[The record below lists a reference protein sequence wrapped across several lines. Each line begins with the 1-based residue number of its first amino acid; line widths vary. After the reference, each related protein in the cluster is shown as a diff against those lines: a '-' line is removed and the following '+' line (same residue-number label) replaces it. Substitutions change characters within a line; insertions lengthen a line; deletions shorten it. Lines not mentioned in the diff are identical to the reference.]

1 MELSKIVANQVL
13 IIFGLVLVGFFL
25 ARAKKLTEKGAKE
38 MTTVLLSVVTPC
50 VLISSYEKPFNAGE
64 VKNLGIAAA
73 FALTFHVFAIFVS
86 TVIFKKQKDE
96 NHRRINT
103 YSAIYSNCGFMA
115 IPLLNAALGSQ
126 GVFFGSM
133 YLAVFTPLYWTH
145 GIWLYTGGG
154 KNEISLKK
162 GFINPGV
169 IGTFVSMLLFFSG
182 FWFKTY
188 PAPFSMGIGVLKS
201 VIGYIASLN
210 TPLAMLVLGYY
221 LSEIDFI
228 SCLKK
233 PSLYAVCFVRLL
245 ALPLAAVI
253 AVHFIN
259 IPSDVAKAIIIPA
272 ACPAANI
279 TALFAA
285 KYNLDA
291 EYASQIVSIST
302 VFSVLTIPLVVFALG
317 F

>member
-13 IIFGLVLVGFFL
+13 IIFGLVMVGFFL
-25 ARAKKLTEKGAKE
+25 ARMKKLTEKGAKE

-50 VLISSYEKPFNAGE
+50 VLITSYEKPFNVSE

-73 FALTFHVFAIFVS
+73 FALFLHIFAIVLS
-86 TVIFKKQKDE
+86 TVVFKRQKDE

-103 YSAIYSNCGFMA
+103 YASIYSNCGFMA
-115 IPLLNAALGSQ
+115 IPLLSAALGNQ

-145 GIWLYTGGG
+145 GIYLYTGGN
-154 KNEISLKK
+154 KREISLKK

-169 IGTFVSMLLFFSG
+169 IGTVVSMVLFFSG
-182 FWFKTY
+182 FWFKAY
-188 PAPFSMGIGVLKS
+188 PAPINAGIGVIKS

-221 LSEIDFI
+221 LSEINFAA
-228 SCLKK
+228 CLKK
-233 PSLYAVCFVRLL
+233 PVIYAVCFMRLL
-245 ALPLAAVI
+245 IIPLSCVFAAKI
-253 AVHFIN
+253 IN
-259 IPSDVAKAIIIPA
+259 IPPDVAKAIIIPA
-272 ACPAANI
+272 ACPVANI
-279 TALFAA
+279 TTLFAA

-291 EYASQIVSIST
+291 NYASELVSVST
-302 VFSVLTIPLVVFALG
+302 VLSVITIPLVVMSFGL
-317 F
+317 